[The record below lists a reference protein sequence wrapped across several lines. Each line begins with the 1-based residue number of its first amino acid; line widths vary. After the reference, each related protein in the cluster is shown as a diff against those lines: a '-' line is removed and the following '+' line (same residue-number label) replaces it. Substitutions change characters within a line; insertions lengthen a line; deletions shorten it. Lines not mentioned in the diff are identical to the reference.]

1 MSRHKNIRNRT
12 FSDEMGDE
20 MYEEEDDFSPMSPT
34 GESFMYRAGEHK
46 MDLGNFLGGGGRSA
60 PASRPTEADVDIELV
75 GRVRVVVGAARSET
89 AIRRALLNNGM
100 DPDAA
105 VSDLLIEGPSTAAPG
120 VYAPPLGRAVS
131 ASSLRPA
138 DEGPSTAAPG
148 VYAPPLG
155 RAVSASAAS
164 IASTAS
170 KGAATASAAPRGS
183 PTGSRT
189 STPSKAPS
197 RASAASPASGT
208 GAGAGAGAATPASV
222 PLARATSKPAWEGH
236 KMRTD
241 KAQRK
246 AEALLE
252 EEEAKDKAAGK
263 DRLNLVVVGH
273 VDAGKSTLMG
283 HLLLKLGQVSDRAMH
298 KFQKEAREAGKASF
312 AFAWVLDEH
321 AEERSRGV
329 TIDVAVNEF
338 ETERRAV
345 TLLDAPGHRD
355 FIPNMITGAA
365 QADAAVL
372 VVPATTNEFETAF
385 QEGGQTREHA
395 VLVRSLGV
403 AQMVVAVNK
412 MDTVDWSRARFEEI
426 VAQVG
431 PFLHSCGFRPDRLSF
446 VPVSGLTGDNLASRG
461 PAALSAWHSGAC
473 LAEAIDTFQPAVRP
487 VRKPLRAVVSDVFRS
502 SSMGH
507 ATVGC
512 KVET

>member
-1 MSRHKNIRNRT
+1 
-12 FSDEMGDE
+12 
-20 MYEEEDDFSPMSPT
+20 
-34 GESFMYRAGEHK
+34 
-46 MDLGNFLGGGGRSA
+46 
-60 PASRPTEADVDIELV
+60 
-75 GRVRVVVGAARSET
+75 
-89 AIRRALLNNGM
+89 
-100 DPDAA
+100 
-105 VSDLLIEGPSTAAPG
+105 
-120 VYAPPLGRAVS
+120 
-131 ASSLRPA
+131 
-138 DEGPSTAAPG
+138 
-148 VYAPPLG
+148 
-155 RAVSASAAS
+155 
-164 IASTAS
+164 
-170 KGAATASAAPRGS
+170 
-183 PTGSRT
+183 
-189 STPSKAPS
+189 
-197 RASAASPASGT
+197 
-208 GAGAGAGAATPASV
+208 
-222 PLARATSKPAWEGH
+222 
-236 KMRTD
+236 MRTD

-512 KVET
+512 KVETGFVVPGDKLLLMPLGLLCTVKAIERSGVSLPIARAGDNVDVGLLDIDPNALSLGAVLCPPEAPVPATRKIVARIQTLPALAVPVLKGQSLTMHFQMMNEPCTVAHLIAQYDTASGELVKRRPRRVPRNATADVQINLERFLCMEAFTDFRKLGRFMLRDRGVTVAAGMVTAIGSARSTRK